1 MTPAGAV
8 SFLVNPPQLKASA
21 LSSQSP
27 RLLKSPLGSGV
38 QVPSWFMVATQS
50 YLQGSSQSSFTV
62 LGTHSPVFSSQKNSC
77 LVFLQSNWSH
87 SDQSPFRTLQS
98 LGWHTSLTH
107 SSHNSHSLPPQSG
120 GGLSSENQISS
131 SAFAPPSLMFFI
143 LFYWNFEEDA

>member
-62 LGTHSPVFSSQKNSC
+62 LGTHSPVASHENSC

-87 SDQSPFRTLQS
+87 SDQSVGSGHF
-98 LGWHTSLTH
+98 LGWHTSSTH
-107 SSHNSHSLPPQSG
+107 SWHTSHSLPPQSV
-120 GGLSSENQISS
+120 GLSSENQISS